1 MNERAMSNTT
11 GGRQEATS
19 DTSFWPVHPGVHSDK
34 AGRCPS
40 DPDAAGVGSSRGAM
54 QPRRY
59 GRRTA
64 LYGVFGLVFGLAV
77 LHPISMIIFRWLD
90 PRLAGP
96 MTTHS
101 ESILAPLLH
110 AFRPDMAPMG
120 LVFGLFSAAIAVID
134 GIYRLRL
141 AQQRDRL
148 AAQLLVNRRY
158 RNEVL
163 QQASLLRRQ
172 NERLS
177 AMEEANR
184 RHTRFMVH
192 DFKGHLQTILGFSGL
207 LLSKLKPDENPST
220 TDALRRIRQQAEK
233 MSGAVM
239 DLLEFSRLRES
250 PGLVLR
256 FVDVETLVHESAAD
270 GCLPIHLGSVEVGPS
285 SVDCPGVLADP
296 FLLRRVLVNLAA
308 NALKHNRPGTHVVL
322 AAEATPDGDV
332 TFSCTDDGQGL
343 SAEVKERLFREFAS
357 GDRSV
362 DHESTGLGLAFCK
375 TAVEAHGGHIW
386 YESPGDR
393 GARFLFTIPCKRK
406 EPNDA

>member
-1 MNERAMSNTT
+1 
-11 GGRQEATS
+11 
-19 DTSFWPVHPGVHSDK
+19 
-34 AGRCPS
+34 
-40 DPDAAGVGSSRGAM
+40 M

-59 GRRTA
+59 GLRTA
-64 LYGVFGLVFGLAV
+64 LYGVLGLVFGVAV
-77 LHPISMIIFRWLD
+77 LHPVSMLIFRWLD
-90 PRLAGP
+90 PRLSGS

-101 ESILAPLLH
+101 ESFLAPFLH

-158 RNEVL
+158 RNQVL

-177 AMEEANR
+177 AIEEANR

-192 DFKGHLQTILGFSGL
+192 DFKGHLQIIKGFSEL
-207 LLSKLKPDENPST
+207 LLSKLRPDEEPAT
-220 TDALRRIRQQAEK
+220 TAALRRIRQQADK

-250 PGLVLR
+250 PQLELR
-256 FVDVETLVHESAAD
+256 LVDVEPLIRESAAD
-270 GCLPIHLGSVEVGPS
+270 GCLPTHLGSVEVGPTTAN
-285 SVDCPGVLADP
+285 CPGVMADP

-308 NALKHNRPGTHVVL
+308 NALKHNQPGTHVTL
-322 AAEATPDGDV
+322 DAEATPQGDV
-332 TFSCTDDGQGL
+332 VFSCADDGQGL

-362 DHESTGLGLAFCK
+362 DHDSTGLGLAFCK
-375 TAVEAHGGHIW
+375 TAVEAHGGRIW

-406 EPNDA
+406 EPHDV